1 MRPVKLFLS
10 TVIVSVAS
18 LPFAFHAA
26 DLEAL
31 PDASVSEGQEVQQCR
46 SDLLAFEDELAQ
58 AGFGV
63 LAPGGYAGGYASYDG
78 MGHGLI
84 GTPREQMLALRDAA
98 GVFALRSDEE
108 ACQTVLASMREI
120 YEAHEELVGLE
131 ADDPEARTAWRRA
144 HLANAVPVTEM
155 GRLMRADVVIGAD
168 LRTPDDATLGEIEDI
183 VLDPQRQTIAYVL
196 VARGGFLGL
205 GKELVAARWTDL
217 RATDDHEIYVLD
229 VSPEAFAT
237 APKVERS
244 NFEASSGQDWRDSL
258 DEYWADVIG
267 KS

>member
-1 MRPVKLFLS
+1 MR
-10 TVIVSVAS
+10 
-18 LPFAFHAA
+18 
-26 DLEAL
+26 
-31 PDASVSEGQEVQQCR
+31 Q
-46 SDLLAFEDELAQ
+46 
-58 AGFGV
+58 
-63 LAPGGYAGGYASYDG
+63 
-78 MGHGLI
+78 
-84 GTPREQMLALRDAA
+84 
-98 GVFALRSDEE
+98 
-108 ACQTVLASMREI
+108 I

-168 LRTPDDATLGEIEDI
+168 LRTPDDATLGEIEDV

-229 VSPEAFAT
+229 VSLEAFAA
-237 APKVERS
+237 APKVKRS
-244 NFEASSGQDWRDSL
+244 NFEASSGQDWHDSL